1 MSSTSKQTTRKPRLG
16 RGLSSLISNSASA
29 QKHREAADYISH
41 APPASEKAP
50 AEVAGGAEARPPAPM
65 EIAVDKITPNPYQPR
80 REFNEDELTDLANS
94 ISEQGIL
101 QPLIVAEG
109 EKPDEFVLVAGER
122 RLRAARKAELAAVPC
137 IVRKASRQE
146 MLEWA
151 LVENIQRSDLN
162 PVERATAFRDYM
174 DQFNLTQ
181 AEVGKRLGQPRA
193 TVANYLRLLDLPDEV
208 QQMLLAEELT
218 FGHAKV
224 LAGLAGKPKLQIDL
238 ARKTSRKSWSVR
250 QLEQF
255 ATASS
260 PQESHIVVTERKSAN
275 KAPYIRDVER
285 QLTDSVG
292 TRVEIRPARAKNTGK
307 IVVDYYSLDDFDRIT
322 AALGAELNG

>member
-16 RGLSSLISNSASA
+16 RGLSSLISNSAA
-29 QKHREAADYISH
+29 HQKHREAADYISH
-41 APPASEKAP
+41 APAASEKAP
-50 AEVAGGAEARPPAPM
+50 VEVATARSRVPA
-65 EIAVDKITPNPYQPR
+65 EIAVDKIAPNPYQPR
-80 REFNEDELTDLANS
+80 REFNEEQMADLANS

-109 EKPDEFVLVAGER
+109 ETPDAFVLVAGER
-122 RLRAARKAELAAVPC
+122 RLRAAKKAGLAAVPC

-208 QQMLLAEELT
+208 QQMLLADELT

-224 LAGLAGKPKLQIDL
+224 LAGLAGKPKLQIAL
-238 ARKTSRKSWSVR
+238 ARKAARKSLSVR
-250 QLEQF
+250 QLEQLS
-255 ATASS
+255 AASS
-260 PQESHIVVTERKSAN
+260 PQESHIVATERKSAN

-307 IVVDYYSLDDFDRIT
+307 IVIDYYSLDDFDRIT
-322 AALGAELNG
+322 AALGTELNG